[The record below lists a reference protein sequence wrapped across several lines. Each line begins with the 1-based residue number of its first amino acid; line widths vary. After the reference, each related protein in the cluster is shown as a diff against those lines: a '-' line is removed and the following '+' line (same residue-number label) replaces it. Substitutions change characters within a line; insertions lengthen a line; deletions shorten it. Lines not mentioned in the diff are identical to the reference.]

1 MNVHSPGHDHCVQFP
16 DQRCPLYHSHRE
28 LNGVNARARDDLASA
43 HGGSNV
49 SLEGVQVPERKLGEA
64 AAAAWV
70 EVYTSNSES
79 KRAALS
85 RSMDMRDGCP
95 LQSIV

>member
-1 MNVHSPGHDHCVQFP
+1 M
-16 DQRCPLYHSHRE
+16 
-28 LNGVNARARDDLASA
+28 
-43 HGGSNV
+43 

-79 KRAALS
+79 RRAALS